1 MREVHLIPRALS
13 LCLSEASSSALCCNS
28 NPSKSATISRVMSS
42 VVGPSPPVTNRIS
55 ARENSTASVSRIAW
69 PSGTVRRSSMRKPKG
84 KISRAMNARCA
95 SCTSPSRSSVPV
107 FKTTTRMWEHEP
119 LKELQGYNRIAA
131 CLPIQPYGL
140 FNLVKLLTFL
150 TSGRRPLRRVFV
162 LLLTNERKLF
172 AFHYCAIDRD
182 FGDIFAARHLVH
194 DVEHDPFE
202 HRPQRA
208 RPGSL
213 RDRLR
218 RQGAQGVFC
227 HRQPHAFHREKLRVL
242 LDHRIFRL
250 GQNRHHFFLRQ
261 GVERTDNRQ
270 SPDELRNHPESEQV
284 FRLNMADG
292 LLSQRFFD

>member
-1 MREVHLIPRALS
+1 
-13 LCLSEASSSALCCNS
+13 
-28 NPSKSATISRVMSS
+28 MSS

-55 ARENSTASVSRIAW
+55 VRENSSASVSRIAW

-84 KISRAMNARCA
+84 KISRAMNTRCA

-119 LKELQGYNRIAA
+119 LKEIQRYNRVAA
-131 CLPIQPYGL
+131 CLPIQPYGH
-140 FNLVKLLTFL
+140 FNLV
-150 TSGRRPLRRVFV
+150 
-162 LLLTNERKLF
+162 KLF

-208 RPGSL
+208 RAGSL

-227 HRQPHAFHREKLRVL
+227 HC
-242 LDHRIFRL
+242 
-250 GQNRHHFFLRQ
+250 
-261 GVERTDNRQ
+261 
-270 SPDELRNHPESEQV
+270 
-284 FRLNMADG
+284 
-292 LLSQRFFD
+292 